1 MTGSLSNI
9 SKISHGNTAAW
20 VRLQSAPADV
30 ATEMR
35 AQPATWW
42 SAQAD
47 QISKTWLETGLPSTR
62 LEDWKYTSLASFHSK
77 ARTAGLGGIAVAAP
91 NGVQV
96 LRLSEVDR
104 GAKLSDA
111 DRTTIREMLSSRE
124 NVFFE
129 NMAKSLVADPV
140 VIVVPAKYASE
151 QAIEINWRGLPDGQW
166 GFGVAA
172 VLIGEGASVSLVEK
186 YGAGSDA
193 QTHSTILRIC
203 RGAKLSHLRLQTGES
218 RVGSGFVMSSTHA
231 RVMADANYQNAQ
243 VSFGS
248 QLSRE
253 DLVVELCEAGAETV
267 TDGVFIG
274 RSAQLLD
281 HHTNLIH
288 RVGNTTS
295 RQIYK
300 GVLADEARGV
310 FNGRIAISK
319 NASGSHSSQMNKNL
333 LLSRKVELDTKPQLE
348 IDNDDVKAAHGAAI
362 GRLDPEHIFYLRSRG
377 IEMSQAVEILARGFA
392 NEAVQRLD
400 SSALR
405 SAGIAAIERGL
416 SGLSWEAL

>member
-1 MTGSLSNI
+1 MTGSLSN

-20 VRLQSAPADV
+20 VRLMSAPADV
-30 ATEMR
+30 ANEMR
-35 AQPATWW
+35 AQPEAWW

-47 QISKTWLETGLPSTR
+47 KISQSWLESGLPSTR
-62 LEDWKYTSLASFHSK
+62 LEDWKYTSLAGLHTK
-77 ARTAGLGGIAVAAP
+77 ARTAGLGGISVSAP

-96 LRLSEVDR
+96 LRLSQV
-104 GAKLSDA
+104 AKDAKVTDA
-111 DRTTIREMLSSRE
+111 DRSLIREMLSSSE

-140 VIVVPAKYASE
+140 VVVVPAKYSSE

-172 VLIGEGASVSLVEK
+172 VLVGEGASVSLVER
-186 YGAGSDA
+186 YGAASDA
-193 QTHSTILRIC
+193 QTHSTVLQVG
-203 RGAKLSHLRLQTGES
+203 RGAKLSHLRLQSGE
-218 RVGSGFVMSSTHA
+218 GQAGTGFVLSSTRA

-253 DLVVELCEAGAETV
+253 DLVVELCEQGADAI

-274 RSAQLLD
+274 RAGQLLD

-300 GVLADEARGV
+300 GVLADESRGV

-319 NASGSHSSQMNKNL
+319 NASGSNSSQMNKNL

-362 GRLDPEHIFYLRSRG
+362 GRLDAEHIFYLRSRG
-377 IEMSQAVEILARGFA
+377 IEMSQAVEMLARGFA
-392 NEAVQRLD
+392 GEAVQRLD
-400 SSALR
+400 SATLR
-405 SAGIAAIERGL
+405 AIGTAAIEKGL
-416 SGLSWEAL
+416 GGLSWEAL